1 MGSAKAAAFR
11 PDSLAGRDHAPGQLL
26 HPESVALNVAAWS
39 RDEIETAIETLIEL
53 LDAADAPG
61 EDLEP
66 DAECGRGDLL
76 LGDPADAE

>member
-1 MGSAKAAAFR
+1 V
-11 PDSLAGRDHAPGQLL
+11 AGVNVW
-26 HPESVALNVAAWS
+26 VARRRQPFARTVWS